1 MTNNTTTQTISAQ
14 DESFYV
20 AAEKAAVEKFNV
32 PAGVARAAFIELRAA
47 GPHETF
53 EGRVLTACN
62 RAVDIAGS
70 AIHPKALAGNIV
82 QAFRWVA

>member
-1 MTNNTTTQTISAQ
+1 MTNNTTTQTTAA
-14 DESFYV
+14 DAAYYA

-32 PAGVARAAFIELRAA
+32 PAGVARAVFIELRAA

-53 EGRVLTACN
+53 EGRVLTAAN
-62 RAVDIAGS
+62 RAVDIVGS
-70 AIHPKALAGNIV
+70 AIHPRALAGNIV